1 MTTAA
6 RTFRSSPYRDTV
18 KTWEVIVDL
27 LTKNGNKVTRA
38 ELLSVTGVAAAILA
52 EKSAKDAAIVATGD
66 GPRTRIYCVYDD
78 DALDDSEAKEDA
90 LGFEALAGDWAIS
103 LPCPKDDLAW
113 VQAALKQK
121 STRITARDL
130 SDGLG
135 SSQSS
140 SSSATDD
147 LGFNAEAFLK
157 Q

>member
-1 MTTAA
+1 MTTAS

-18 KTWEVIVDL
+18 KTWEAIVDL
-27 LTKNGNKVTRA
+27 LTKARNKATRA
-38 ELLSVTGVAAAILA
+38 ELLSVTGIAAAVLA
-52 EKSAKDAAIVATGD
+52 ERSAKDAAIVATGN

-78 DALDDSEAKEDA
+78 NALDDSEAKEDA
-90 LGFEALAGDWAIS
+90 LGFDALAGDWAIS

-113 VQAALKQK
+113 VQAALKEK

-135 SSQSS
+135 SGKSS
-140 SSSATDD
+140 TAAASDD